1 MMKNTSIALLGL
13 LFLLSCSSQE
23 AINEPLAIGQDIVG
37 VASPIKLQPDT
48 TQVYIQDYV
57 LFAEKVDSISFTDDI
72 HFTFDAEHGIV
83 DLWSGSKH
91 HPLSAMH
98 LGYNGQQY
106 VIPVQG
112 SDIETVEL
120 TYKATSRAVADVR
133 IKGSFNGWNPNAT
146 VLERSGTGWK
156 TSLSLSPGLYEYLI
170 VEDGVE
176 MLDRNNPNKKDN
188 GMGGENSTFQVGE
201 LSDPVHI
208 TSLGYDPE
216 KRTYFIDY
224 SAVLAD
230 PLIRVEN
237 QLLLPKYW
245 ERRTD
250 SLIISLP
257 KLSSTKSR
265 THLSV
270 AGYGPGGMTNDIL
283 IPLSDGAPVQSTS
296 QLKRTDKHTYSM
308 YFLMVDRFFNGDSAN
323 DMPVD
328 DPEIHPLANYMGG
341 DLVGVNTVL
350 KKGYFDQL
358 NVNTVW
364 LSPIGL
370 NPLGAYGLWDKN
382 GVRSKFSGYHGY
394 WPASS
399 SKVDFRFGSNE
410 ELKALIEAVH
420 QSDQNILL
428 DYVAN
433 HVHQDHPVYKQH
445 PEWAT
450 DLYLPDGTLN
460 TEKWD
465 EHRLTTWFDTFLP
478 TLDLRKDEVVEAM
491 TDSALYWFENFEI
504 DGFRHDATK
513 HIPTKFWRAL
523 TYKLKSQV
531 IIPDNRPIFQIGETY
546 GNPKLIDSYI
556 GTGLLDAQ
564 FDFNLY
570 DAAVN
575 AFAKEDG
582 DLSNLDRVLNQGLS
596 VYGSHHLMGNMSG
609 NQDRTRFISYAD
621 GSVDFAEDPKNAG
634 WTRDIV
640 PNGTEGYRKL
650 AMLHA
655 FNFTIPGI
663 PVIYYGDEFGMVG
676 ANDPDNRR
684 MMRFADQLDT
694 TETDLLRTVQKITK
708 LRKESMALNYGEF
721 EKLYL
726 DDHVYAYART
736 YLGESVLVF
745 FNTGDATTIEI
756 DLDKP
761 YLKTIFASHFGS
773 SFSQEEGKLRIDL
786 EPNSFEILTQ

>member
-1 MMKNTSIALLGL
+1 MKKTSIALLAII
-13 LFLLSCSSQE
+13 FLAACSSEQVVE
-23 AINEPLAIGQDIVG
+23 ETMEIGQDIVG

-48 TQVYIQDYV
+48 TIVYIQDYV
-57 LFAEKVDSISFTDDI
+57 LYADQVDSISFSDDM
-72 HFTFDAEHGIV
+72 HYTFDAEHGIV
-83 DLWSGSKH
+83 ELWSGSKH
-91 HPLSAMH
+91 HLLSTMH
-98 LGYNGQQY
+98 LGYKGQQY
-106 VIPVQG
+106 VVPVLG
-112 SDIETVEL
+112 SDIEKVEFA
-120 TYKATSRAVADVR
+120 YEATSLAVADVR
-133 IKGSFNGWNPNAT
+133 IKGSFNGWNANAT
-146 VLERSGTGWK
+146 VLDRDGSSWT
-156 TSLSLSPGLYEYLI
+156 TTLNLSPGLYEYLI

-176 MLDRNNPNKKDN
+176 MLDRTNSNKKDN

-201 LSDPVHI
+201 TSDPVHI
-208 TSLGYDPE
+208 ASLGYDSE
-216 KRTYFIDY
+216 QRTCFIDY
-224 SAVLAD
+224 SSVLAD

-237 QLLLPKYW
+237 QLLPATYW
-245 ERRTD
+245 ERRAD
-250 SLIISLP
+250 SLVLRLP
-257 KLSSTKSR
+257 KIQSSKAR
-265 THLSV
+265 AHLSV
-270 AGYGPGGMTNDIL
+270 VGYGPGGMTNDIL
-283 IPLSDGAPVQSTS
+283 IPLADGTPVQSTS
-296 QLKRTDKHTYSM
+296 QIDRTDKHAYSM
-308 YFLMVDRFFNGDSAN
+308 YFLMVDRFFNGDTAN
-323 DMPVD
+323 DHPVD

-341 DLVGVNTVL
+341 DLTGIDSVL
-350 KKGYFDQL
+350 NQGYFDGL

-370 NPLGAYGLWDKN
+370 NPIGAYGLWDKN

-399 SKVDFRFGSNE
+399 SKVDFRFGTNQ
-410 ELKALIEAVH
+410 ELTDLIASVH

-433 HVHQDHPVYKQH
+433 HVHQDHPVYQNH

-450 DLYLPDGTLN
+450 DLYLPDGSLN
-460 TEKWD
+460 TERWD

-491 TDSALYWFENFEI
+491 TDSALYWFKSFEI

-513 HIPTKFWRAL
+513 HIPTKFWREL

-531 IIPDNRPIFQIGETY
+531 VIPDSRPIFQIGETY

-582 DLSNLDRVLNQGLS
+582 DLANLDRVLKEGLS

-621 GSVDFAEDPKNAG
+621 GSVDFSEDPKNAG
-634 WTRDIV
+634 WTRDIE

-684 MMRFADQLDT
+684 MMRFGDQLDS
-694 TETDLLRTVQKITK
+694 TEVELLQTVRKITK
-708 LRKESMALNYGEF
+708 LRKELMPLNYGELQR
-721 EKLYL
+721 LYL
-726 DDHVYAYART
+726 DEHVYAYART

-745 FNTGDATTIEI
+745 FNTGSETTVEI

-761 YLKTIFASHFGS
+761 HLNSIFASHFGS
-773 SFSQEEGKLRIDL
+773 AFTQEGGKLRIDL
-786 EPNSFEILTQ
+786 EPQSFEILTQ